1 MTKRNV
7 EVSRDTWKS
16 PPTWTQEVRDGFSPE
31 PRAKLKSQ
39 GWVSLSWPEREETKD
54 PQRWERLCFTWRTE
68 RRMERGWGGHIRLE
82 GWASR
87 AGSKSTGAPES
98 ILRTLDHPKGGGT
111 FTGVWNDQMILLSGE
126 LCQVIKNSQEE
137 VSVKVGN
144 EIRRW
149 FH

>member
-1 MTKRNV
+1 MLRY
-7 EVSRDTWKS
+7 
-16 PPTWTQEVRDGFSPE
+16 
-31 PRAKLKSQ
+31 Q
-39 GWVSLSWPEREETKD
+39 GTPERAPQPGLGRSGMSFPPSLEPSWNLKAEWASVGLRGRRLKIHKGEKDCASLEE
-54 PQRWERLCFTWRTE
+54 QREGWRE
-68 RRMERGWGGHIRLE
+68 DGGGHIRLE
-82 GWASR
+82 GWVSR